1 MACTG
6 EREYKTMNVE
16 SLCEERSKRAVMN
29 DSDYASRR
37 SVVQAATGSFSSTT
51 TFSFSFSSLTGPGGG
66 LLSPDNL
73 LAVDPDELVLLTAVG
88 VDVEEPRLERAAVDR

>member
-1 MACTG
+1 M
-6 EREYKTMNVE
+6 K
-16 SLCEERSKRAVMN
+16 

-51 TFSFSFSSLTGPGGG
+51 TFSFSSLTGPGGG